1 VELRR
6 PALEAGTTRTGRWL
20 RERRIRIALWL
31 AVAEGLLIVF
41 DVIPGWLALLVAL
54 GVISFYL
61 LVGRDL
67 RPYAARQTTWIAAL
81 SQAFVGL
88 VPILLFLLS
97 ALAVFALAVL
107 AVIAVIALFADRR

>member
-1 VELRR
+1 MELR
-6 PALEAGTTRTGRWL
+6 PALQHGTTRPGRWL

-31 AVAEGLLIVF
+31 AVAEGLLVVF

-54 GVISFYL
+54 GVIAFYL

-67 RPYAARQTTWIAAL
+67 PSDTARQTTWIAAL

-88 VPILLFLLS
+88 VPVFLFLLT
-97 ALAVFALAVL
+97 ALAVFALAIL
-107 AVIAVIALFADRR
+107 AVIAVVALFADRR